1 MKFGSALAFL
11 ALAAL
16 TPSVPAAA
24 AKDDKLPR
32 CNGRQ
37 KRPAN
42 LYGTV
47 LPTIPDRNAP
57 SAAVAPPVEGVP
69 RGTPSPQSAP
79 APTTNLFPPE
89 GAAPTQQGPDTSQAG
104 RVPAIGAL
112 SPSAG
117 PTAALQTT
125 YVSC

>member
-1 MKFGSALAFL
+1 MKLGSVLALL

-16 TPSVPAAA
+16 TPPVPAVA

-47 LPTIPDRNAP
+47 LPSIPSRNATSAAATP
-57 SAAVAPPVEGVP
+57 SAAGVP
-69 RGTPSPQSAP
+69 RGTPQTAP
-79 APTTNLFPPE
+79 APTTNLFPPPS
-89 GAAPTQQGPDTSQAG
+89 AATSPEQSDTSQADK
-104 RVPAIGAL
+104 VPAIGAL
-112 SPSAG
+112 TPSAG
-117 PTAALQTT
+117 PTAALSTL
-125 YVSC
+125 YASC